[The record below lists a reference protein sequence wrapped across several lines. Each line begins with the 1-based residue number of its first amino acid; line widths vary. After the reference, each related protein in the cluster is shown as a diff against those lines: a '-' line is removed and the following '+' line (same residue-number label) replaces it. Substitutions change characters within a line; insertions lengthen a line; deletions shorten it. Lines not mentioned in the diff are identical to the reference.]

1 MQIIKPHGS
10 LNWYSYGNDGEVILK
25 RIREEREYDETV
37 SQNKLDAR
45 ENEKLAVTG
54 RTDSSFP
61 RLATKRHS
69 MEMGLTVCFGV
80 RHMMH

>member
-25 RIREEREYDETV
+25 RIREEKEYDETV

-54 RTDSSFP
+54 MADFSFP
-61 RLATKRHS
+61 RPATKRHS
-69 MEMGLTVCFGV
+69 TETGLTVCFGV
-80 RHMMH
+80 RHTTH